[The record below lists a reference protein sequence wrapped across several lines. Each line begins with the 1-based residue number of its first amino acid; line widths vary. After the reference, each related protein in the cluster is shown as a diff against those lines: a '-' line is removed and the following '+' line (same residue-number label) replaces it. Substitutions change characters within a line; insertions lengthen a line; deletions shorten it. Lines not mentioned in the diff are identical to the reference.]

1 MMLLSLE
8 GVCSSGFTFYTA
20 KILKKVKKTKYFN
33 KKNLG
38 RGKNN
43 LIPRKIKKMRFRI
56 AKILIYE
63 IRESFCSHLLHCKDI
78 KNI

>member
-8 GVCSSGFTFYTA
+8 GVCSSGFTFSTA

-56 AKILIYE
+56 AKILILYE
-63 IRESFCSHLLHCKDI
+63 TLISGISAMHI
-78 KNI
+78 TAS